1 METRLPL
8 LSWVEDRRDRVTF
21 GLQAVPA
28 PRSPRPGH
36 QVVEAA
42 LLAEELGLD
51 AFYVPDHPAWA
62 PEAWVHLAA
71 IAMVTERVRLG
82 TVVTSILY
90 RTPAQLARLAA
101 DTDQLS
107 DGRLV
112 LGLGI
117 GWDREEFDRL
127 DVSMPPVPERQRLLA
142 AAIQT
147 IRAVW
152 RGEPDSANHPFLLPK
167 QPGGPPLMIAGSGK
181 RVTLRQVAEF
191 ADACNFGPSETTGG
205 VRTPDQVRET
215 LEVLRRHCDD
225 VGRSMADILPTH
237 FTSWL
242 FLAETEVAAQAKL
255 ARYYPDGLTEVQRF
269 TRVATTSEGAIA
281 YYQALADAGIR
292 HFVIQSQD
300 ATDHE
305 TYRLLGRDVAPY
317 VRVPSIL
324 PRTNRDANDK

>member
-1 METRLPL
+1 METQLPL
-8 LSWVEDRRDRVTF
+8 LSWVEDRRNRVTF

-28 PRSPRPGH
+28 PRSARPGQ
-36 QVVEAA
+36 QVLEAA
-42 LLAEELGLD
+42 VLAEELGFD
-51 AFYVPDHPAWA
+51 AFYLPDHPAWA

-71 IAMVTERVRLG
+71 IAMVTREIQLG

-90 RTPAQLARLAA
+90 RSPAHLARLAA

-117 GWDREEFDRL
+117 GWDADEFERL
-127 DVSMPPVPERQRLLA
+127 DVPMPPVPERQRLLA
-142 AAIQT
+142 EAIEM

-152 RGEPDSANHPFLLPK
+152 RGQPDAEVHPFLPPR
-167 QPGGPPLMIAGSGK
+167 QRGGPPLMIAGSGK

-205 VRTPDQVRET
+205 VRTPDQVRAT
-215 LEVLRRHCDD
+215 LTVLRQHCAE
-225 VGRSMADILPTH
+225 VGRSSDDILPTH

-242 FLAETEVAAQAKL
+242 FLAGTEVEAHAKL
-255 ARYYPDGLTEVQRF
+255 ARYYPDGLTDVQRY
-269 TRVATTSEGAIA
+269 TRVATTPDGAVA
-281 YYQALADAGIR
+281 YFQALADAGIR
-292 HFVIQSQD
+292 HFVVQSQD

-305 TYRLLGRDVAPY
+305 TYRYLARDVAPR
-317 VRVPSIL
+317 VRL
-324 PRTNRDANDK
+324 PAAPLQDG